1 MTLEMLANS
10 RAERLIPPRDL
21 RRRILHR
28 SFGRLQPTHA
38 IPITV
43 ALAWLRTV
51 LVVISPDRVAG
62 LALQRFLHDQP
73 RRQLNQFVL
82 R

>member
-1 MTLEMLANS
+1 MVS
-10 RAERLIPPRDL
+10 
-21 RRRILHR
+21 
-28 SFGRLQPTHA
+28 
-38 IPITV
+38 TV

-62 LALQRFLHDQP
+62 LALQRFLHNQP